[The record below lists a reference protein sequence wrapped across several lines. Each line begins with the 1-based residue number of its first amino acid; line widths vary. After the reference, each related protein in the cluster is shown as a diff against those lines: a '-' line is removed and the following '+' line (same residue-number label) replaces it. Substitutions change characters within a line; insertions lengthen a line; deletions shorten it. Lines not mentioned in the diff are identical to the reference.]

1 MTKKILLVA
10 TVQSHIAQFHRP
22 LAEVLH
28 AHGYEVHAAARNNLA
43 EKNGLQL
50 DFVDKVFDVRF
61 SRSPKSKDNITAY
74 NQLKAI
80 VDSGNYEVVH
90 CNTPMGGMIARLA
103 TRAARK
109 KGTKLFYTAHGFHFY
124 DGAPKKNWMIFYP
137 IEKFFSRMTDVLITI
152 THEDYKVASEAFHC
166 KVAYIHGV
174 GVSGERYKPV
184 TIEEKLAQRRR
195 MGYSQNA
202 KILLCIGELNSNKN
216 QVMAIRMMHKVVAK
230 YPEAMLLLAGNG
242 PKQKFLEQLIKQEEL
257 ERNVKMIG
265 YVTNL
270 QDYQHIIDVQ
280 ISCSLRE
287 GLPLNIVESMLS
299 GNPVVAG
306 LNRGHRELIQDG
318 INGYIVDPNDY
329 EAMSERVLNLLDNND
344 LRKRIVQ
351 NAIIFAQDFTFTSVK
366 KELEEIYFGKYS

>member
-22 LAEVLH
+22 LSEVLH

-43 EKNGLQL
+43 EKNGLRL

-74 NQLKAI
+74 NQLKTI

-137 IEKFFSRMTDVLITI
+137 IEKFFSKMTDILITI

-166 KVAYIHGV
+166 KVAYMHGV

-184 TIEEKLAQRRR
+184 TIEEKLSLRGK
-195 MGYSQNA
+195 MGYSKNA
-202 KILLCIGELNSNKN
+202 KILLCIGELNDNKN
-216 QVMAIRMMHKVVAK
+216 QSMAIRMMHKVVAK
-230 YPEAMLLLAGNG
+230 YPEAILLLAGNG
-242 PKQKFLEQLIKQEEL
+242 PKQKFLEQLIKQEGL
-257 ERNVKMIG
+257 ERNVKLIG

-280 ISCSLRE
+280 VSCSLRE

-299 GNPVVAG
+299 GNPVVAS

-329 EAMSERVLNLLDNND
+329 EPMGNRVLNLLDNDD
-344 LRKRIVQ
+344 LCKRIVQ

-366 KELEEIYFGKYS
+366 KELEEIYFGK

>member
-124 DGAPKKNWMIFYP
+124 DGVPKKNWMIFYP

-366 KELEEIYFGKYS
+366 KELEEIYFGK

>member
-299 GNPVVAG
+299 GNPVVAR

-366 KELEEIYFGKYS
+366 KELEEIYFGK

>member
-1 MTKKILLVA
+1 MAKKILLVA

-22 LAEVLH
+22 LSEVLH

-74 NQLKAI
+74 NQLKTI

-137 IEKFFSRMTDVLITI
+137 IEKFFSKMTDILITI

-166 KVAYIHGV
+166 KVAYMHGV

-184 TIEEKLAQRRR
+184 TIEEKLSLRGK
-195 MGYSQNA
+195 MGYSKNA
-202 KILLCIGELNSNKN
+202 KILLCIGELNDNKN
-216 QVMAIRMMHKVVAK
+216 QSMAIRMMHKVVAK
-230 YPEAMLLLAGNG
+230 YPEAILLLAGNG
-242 PKQKFLEQLIKQEEL
+242 PKQKFLEQLIKQEGL
-257 ERNVKMIG
+257 ERNVKLIG

-280 ISCSLRE
+280 VSCSLRE

-299 GNPVVAG
+299 GNPVVAS

-329 EAMSERVLNLLDNND
+329 EAMGNRVLNLLDNDD
-344 LRKRIVQ
+344 LCKRIVQ

-366 KELEEIYFGKYS
+366 KELEEIYFGK

>member
-1 MTKKILLVA
+1 MAKKILLVA

-74 NQLKAI
+74 NQLKTI

-137 IEKFFSRMTDVLITI
+137 IEKFFSKMTDILITI

-166 KVAYIHGV
+166 KVAYMHGV

-184 TIEEKLAQRRR
+184 TIEEKLSLRGK
-195 MGYSQNA
+195 MGYSKNA
-202 KILLCIGELNSNKN
+202 KILLCIGELNDNKN
-216 QVMAIRMMHKVVAK
+216 QSMAIRMMHKVVAK
-230 YPEAMLLLAGNG
+230 YPEAILLLAGNG
-242 PKQKFLEQLIKQEEL
+242 PKQKFLEQLIKQEGL
-257 ERNVKMIG
+257 ERNVKLIG

-280 ISCSLRE
+280 VSCSLRE

-299 GNPVVAG
+299 GNPVVAS

-329 EAMSERVLNLLDNND
+329 EAMGNRVLNLLDNDD
-344 LRKRIVQ
+344 LCKRIVQ

-366 KELEEIYFGKYS
+366 KELEEFYFRK

>member
-22 LAEVLH
+22 LSEVLH

-61 SRSPKSKDNITAY
+61 SRSPKSKENITAY
-74 NQLKAI
+74 NQLKTI

-137 IEKFFSRMTDVLITI
+137 IEKFFSKMTDILITI

-166 KVAYIHGV
+166 KVAYMHGV

-184 TIEEKLAQRRR
+184 TIEEKLSLSGK
-195 MGYSQNA
+195 MGYSKNA
-202 KILLCIGELNSNKN
+202 KILLCIGELNDNKN
-216 QVMAIRMMHKVVAK
+216 QSMAIRMMHKVVAK
-230 YPEAMLLLAGNG
+230 YPEAILLLAGNG
-242 PKQKFLEQLIKQEEL
+242 PKQKFLEQLIKQEGL
-257 ERNVKMIG
+257 ERNVKLIG

-280 ISCSLRE
+280 VSCSLRE

-299 GNPVVAG
+299 GNPVVAS

-329 EAMSERVLNLLDNND
+329 EAMGNRVLNLLDNDD
-344 LRKRIVQ
+344 LCKRIVQ

-366 KELEEIYFGKYS
+366 KELEEIYFGK

>member
-50 DFVDKVFDVRF
+50 KFVDKIFDVCF

-80 VDSGNYEVVH
+80 VDSGYYEVVH
-90 CNTPMGGMIARLA
+90 CNTPMGGIIARLA

-124 DGAPKKNWMIFYP
+124 DGAPKKNWIFFYP
-137 IEKFFSRMTDVLITI
+137 IEKLFSRMTDVLITI
-152 THEDYKVASEAFHC
+152 THEDYKVASQAFYC
-166 KVAYIHGV
+166 KVAYMHGV
-174 GVSGERYKPV
+174 GVSEERYKPV
-184 TIEEKLAQRRR
+184 TFEEKLALREK
-195 MGYSQNA
+195 MGYPKNA
-202 KILLCIGELNSNKN
+202 IILLCIGELNDNKN
-216 QVMAIRMMHKVVAK
+216 QTMAIRMMHKVSAK
-230 YPEAMLLLAGNG
+230 YPEAILLLAGNG
-242 PKQKFLEQLIKQEEL
+242 PKQKFLEQFIKQEGL

-270 QDYQHIIDVQ
+270 QDYQHIIDLQV
-280 ISCSLRE
+280 SCSLRE

-306 LNRGHRELIQDG
+306 LNRGHRELIQNG
-318 INGYIVDPNDY
+318 INGYIVAANDY
-329 EAMSERVLNLLDNND
+329 EAMGTCVLNLLDNED
-344 LRKRIVQ
+344 LRKRIIQ
-351 NAIIFAQDFTFTSVK
+351 NAIIFAQGFTYTSVR
-366 KELEEIYFGKYS
+366 KELEEIYFGKW

>member
-124 DGAPKKNWMIFYP
+124 GGAPKKNWMIFYP
-137 IEKFFSRMTDVLITI
+137 IEKFFSKMTDILITI

-184 TIEEKLAQRRR
+184 TIEEKLALRGK
-195 MGYSQNA
+195 MGYSKNA
-202 KILLCIGELNSNKN
+202 KILLCIGELNDNKN
-216 QVMAIRMMHKVVAK
+216 QSMAIRMMHKVVAK
-230 YPEAMLLLAGNG
+230 YPEAILLLAGNG
-242 PKQKFLEQLIKQEEL
+242 PKQKFLEQLIEQEGL

-270 QDYQHIIDVQ
+270 QEYQHIIDVQ
-280 ISCSLRE
+280 VSCSLRE

-299 GNPVVAG
+299 GNPVVAS

-318 INGYIVDPNDY
+318 INGFIVDPNDY
-329 EAMSERVLNLLDNND
+329 DAMGNRVLNLLDNDD
-344 LRKRIVQ
+344 LRKQIIQ

-366 KELEEIYFGKYS
+366 KELEEIYFGK

>member
-1 MTKKILLVA
+1 
-10 TVQSHIAQFHRP
+10 
-22 LAEVLH
+22 
-28 AHGYEVHAAARNNLA
+28 
-43 EKNGLQL
+43 
-50 DFVDKVFDVRF
+50 
-61 SRSPKSKDNITAY
+61 
-74 NQLKAI
+74 
-80 VDSGNYEVVH
+80 
-90 CNTPMGGMIARLA
+90 
-103 TRAARK
+103 
-109 KGTKLFYTAHGFHFY
+109 
-124 DGAPKKNWMIFYP
+124 
-137 IEKFFSRMTDVLITI
+137 
-152 THEDYKVASEAFHC
+152 
-166 KVAYIHGV
+166 
-174 GVSGERYKPV
+174 
-184 TIEEKLAQRRR
+184 
-195 MGYSQNA
+195 
-202 KILLCIGELNSNKN
+202 
-216 QVMAIRMMHKVVAK
+216 MMHKVVAK

-366 KELEEIYFGKYS
+366 KELEEIYFGK

>member
-28 AHGYEVHAAARNNLA
+28 AHGYEVHVAARNNLA

-50 DFVDKVFDVRF
+50 DFVDKFFDVRF
-61 SRSPKSKDNITAY
+61 SRSPKSKDNISAF
-74 NQLKAI
+74 NQLRVI

-103 TRAARK
+103 THTARK

-137 IEKFFSRMTDVLITI
+137 IEKFFSRMTDILITI

-166 KVAYIHGV
+166 KVAYMHGV

-184 TIEEKLAQRRR
+184 NFEEKLALREK
-195 MGYSQNA
+195 MGYPKNA
-202 KILLCIGELNSNKN
+202 KILLCIGELNDNKN
-216 QVMAIRMMHKVVAK
+216 QVMAIRMMHKVAAK
-230 YPEAMLLLAGNG
+230 YPEAILLLAGNG
-242 PKQKFLEQLIKQEEL
+242 PKQKFLEQFIKQEGL

-280 ISCSLRE
+280 VSCSLRE

-306 LNRGHRELIQDG
+306 LNRGHRELIQNG

-329 EAMSERVLNLLDNND
+329 ESMGARVLNLLDNDD

-366 KELEEIYFGKYS
+366 KELEEIYFGK

>member
-22 LAEVLH
+22 LSEVLH

-61 SRSPKSKDNITAY
+61 SRSPKSKENITAY
-74 NQLKAI
+74 NQLKTI

-137 IEKFFSRMTDVLITI
+137 IEKFFSKMTDILITI

-166 KVAYIHGV
+166 KVAYMHGV

-184 TIEEKLAQRRR
+184 TIEEKLSLRGK
-195 MGYSQNA
+195 MGYSKNA
-202 KILLCIGELNSNKN
+202 KILLCIGELNDNKN
-216 QVMAIRMMHKVVAK
+216 QSMAIRMMHKVVAK
-230 YPEAMLLLAGNG
+230 YPEAILLLAGNG
-242 PKQKFLEQLIKQEEL
+242 PKQKFLEQLIKQEGL
-257 ERNVKMIG
+257 ERNVKLIG

-280 ISCSLRE
+280 VSCSLRE
-287 GLPLNIVESMLS
+287 GLPLNIVESMFS
-299 GNPVVAG
+299 GNPVVAS

-329 EAMSERVLNLLDNND
+329 EAMGNRVLNLLDNDD
-344 LRKRIVQ
+344 LCKRIVQ

-366 KELEEIYFGKYS
+366 KELEEIYFGK

>member
-1 MTKKILLVA
+1 M
-10 TVQSHIAQFHRP
+10 
-22 LAEVLH
+22 
-28 AHGYEVHAAARNNLA
+28 
-43 EKNGLQL
+43 
-50 DFVDKVFDVRF
+50 
-61 SRSPKSKDNITAY
+61 
-74 NQLKAI
+74 
-80 VDSGNYEVVH
+80 
-90 CNTPMGGMIARLA
+90 
-103 TRAARK
+103 
-109 KGTKLFYTAHGFHFY
+109 
-124 DGAPKKNWMIFYP
+124 
-137 IEKFFSRMTDVLITI
+137 
-152 THEDYKVASEAFHC
+152 
-166 KVAYIHGV
+166 
-174 GVSGERYKPV
+174 SGERYKPV

-366 KELEEIYFGKYS
+366 KELEEIYFGK

>member
-43 EKNGLQL
+43 EKNGLRL

-74 NQLKAI
+74 NQLKTI

-137 IEKFFSRMTDVLITI
+137 IEKFFSKMTDILITI

-166 KVAYIHGV
+166 KVAYMHGV

-184 TIEEKLAQRRR
+184 TIEEKLSLRGK
-195 MGYSQNA
+195 MGYSKNA
-202 KILLCIGELNSNKN
+202 KILLCIGELNDNKN
-216 QVMAIRMMHKVVAK
+216 QSMAIRMMHKVVAK
-230 YPEAMLLLAGNG
+230 YPEAILLLAGNG
-242 PKQKFLEQLIKQEEL
+242 PKQKFLEQLIKQEGL
-257 ERNVKMIG
+257 ERNVKLIG

-280 ISCSLRE
+280 VSCSLRE

-299 GNPVVAG
+299 GNPVVAS

-329 EAMSERVLNLLDNND
+329 EAMGNRVLNLLDNDD
-344 LRKRIVQ
+344 LCKRIVQ

-366 KELEEIYFGKYS
+366 KELEEIYFGK

>member
-124 DGAPKKNWMIFYP
+124 GGAPKKNWMIFYP
-137 IEKFFSRMTDVLITI
+137 IEKFFSKMTDILITI

-184 TIEEKLAQRRR
+184 TIEEKLALRGK
-195 MGYSQNA
+195 MGYSKNA
-202 KILLCIGELNSNKN
+202 KILLCIGELNDNKN
-216 QVMAIRMMHKVVAK
+216 QSMAIRMMHKVVAK
-230 YPEAMLLLAGNG
+230 YPEAILLLAGNG
-242 PKQKFLEQLIKQEEL
+242 PKQKFLEQLIEQEGL

-270 QDYQHIIDVQ
+270 QEYQHIIDVQ
-280 ISCSLRE
+280 VSCSLRE

-299 GNPVVAG
+299 GNPVVAS

-318 INGYIVDPNDY
+318 INGFIVDPNDY
-329 EAMSERVLNLLDNND
+329 DAMGNRVLNLLDNDD
-344 LRKRIVQ
+344 LRKQIIQ
-351 NAIIFAQDFTFTSVK
+351 NAIIFAQDFTFTFVK
-366 KELEEIYFGKYS
+366 KELEEIYFGK

>member
-22 LAEVLH
+22 LSEVLH

-74 NQLKAI
+74 NQLKTI

-137 IEKFFSRMTDVLITI
+137 IEKFFSKMTDILITI

-166 KVAYIHGV
+166 KVAYMHGV

-184 TIEEKLAQRRR
+184 TIEEKLSLRGK
-195 MGYSQNA
+195 MGYSKNA
-202 KILLCIGELNSNKN
+202 KILLCIGELNDNKN
-216 QVMAIRMMHKVVAK
+216 QSMAIRMMHKVVAK
-230 YPEAMLLLAGNG
+230 YPEAILLLAGNG
-242 PKQKFLEQLIKQEEL
+242 PKQKFLEQLIKQEGL
-257 ERNVKMIG
+257 ERNVKLIG

-280 ISCSLRE
+280 VSCSLRE

-299 GNPVVAG
+299 GNPVVAS

-329 EAMSERVLNLLDNND
+329 EAMGNRVLNLLDNDD
-344 LRKRIVQ
+344 LCKRIVQ

-366 KELEEIYFGKYS
+366 KELEEIYFGK